1 MKWSRE
7 GEEVSVGEADAAG
20 IIFLKYFLV
29 DAEID

>member
-1 MKWSRE
+1 MRGSKE
-7 GEEVSVGEADAAG
+7 GEEVSAGEAEGAG